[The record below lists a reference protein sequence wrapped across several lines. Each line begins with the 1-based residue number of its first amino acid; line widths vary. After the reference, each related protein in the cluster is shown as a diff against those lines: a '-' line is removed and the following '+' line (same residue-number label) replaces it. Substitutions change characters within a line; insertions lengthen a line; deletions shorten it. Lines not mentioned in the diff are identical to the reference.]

1 MTQFTHTDLTL
12 TVLAGQSHGLIRAEV
27 QAMEQRAALYQ
38 GVRDAVLKL
47 GLSVDEVSA
56 ATGLTPTEI
65 RQALSEV
72 PALDELAVLS
82 GVS

>member
-1 MTQFTHTDLTL
+1 MTDLTPTDLTL
-12 TVLAGQSHGLIRAEV
+12 TVLAGQSNGLIRAEV
-27 QAMEQRAALYQ
+27 QAQAQRNKLYQ

-65 RQALSEV
+65 RLALSEV